1 MDNPESTNASQE
13 PRITRK
19 RKRTAHACEPC
30 RQRKSRCDGS
40 RPVCDLCDEHGVE
53 CYYRDSV
60 AMPAPKVDHHAVA
73 QLDTRLRDME
83 RLLHRLV
90 PASSR
95 EPIPSPSS
103 LAQND
108 GPDEGTHPSSV
119 DTQGRDAIP
128 QDETRVE
135 LTSGLDKSVWPTD
148 TGDSVDG
155 MASITF
161 QGETCSG
168 VFGPTSNPA
177 FLQKI
182 IIAQRII
189 LGQGQNRTPSL
200 NTFQAAATLDISR
213 PASPPLASTG
223 LQSPPVVNPHVL
235 PSHHDVLQMV
245 DTFFDNTGKFF
256 PYLYK
261 PYILRSFADMRRT
274 SFQNVERSQ
283 LCILN
288 LLMAFATTHCPSD
301 LPASARAERGDV
313 FLQRA
318 LLLIPDI
325 KPAAGNLEPIQ
336 ALLMATQYIQG
347 TQRSSQ
353 TWDILGR
360 LIHAAFQVGLYQ
372 PVSQAHYTPLEAEL
386 RKRAWWMCFIMDR
399 MCSMTYGRPQLMP
412 NAYMVMDLP
421 TDVELETLAGNLPD
435 NLAASAAPTP
445 SLLVY
450 TSRLYLIL
458 GKAIE
463 SVYDNNISCPA
474 QTTSLHQMLTKVLEV
489 DQNLI
494 NWRQQ
499 LPPGL
504 SQVTA
509 SELSHLQAVG
519 ETQTYRF
526 RTILTVRY
534 LNVRTLLH
542 RAVLSRLL
550 ESPSRQAHQEDLIF
564 NMSVSSM
571 ETCVDAALESIG
583 IISHATHQQYL
594 LPIWW
599 YSVYFTFTAALA
611 IYGSILVINR
621 GDTQTHRFAPA
632 DLVQALQTA
641 LQVLEQLG
649 GETHQALRCKKIVH
663 RLLQVSLALY
673 TPVPNAQRQGGTCE
687 NDQVQLIPPEEN
699 LEQLNGGFLRGLDS
713 DMVLDLSNFAD
724 GLGSLIPDMFP
735 L

>member
-1 MDNPESTNASQE
+1 MSDHEPTNTGQE
-13 PRITRK
+13 HRIIRK

-60 AMPAPKVDHHAVA
+60 AMPVPKVDHHAVA

-90 PASSR
+90 PACSR

-103 LAQND
+103 LAHND
-108 GPDEGTHPSSV
+108 APEEGTQPSSV
-119 DTQGRDAIP
+119 DTQGSDAIP
-128 QDETRVE
+128 QDATRVE
-135 LTSGLDKSVWPTD
+135 LASGVWPTD
-148 TGDSVDG
+148 PGDSVDG

-189 LGQGQNRTPSL
+189 FGQGHVRTPSL
-200 NTFQAAATLDISR
+200 NTFQATATLDISR
-213 PASPPLASTG
+213 PASPPPTSTG
-223 LQSPPVVNPHVL
+223 VQSPPAVNPHVL
-235 PSHHDVLQMV
+235 PSHHEVLQMV

-261 PYILRSFADMRRT
+261 PHILRSFANMRRT

-372 PVSQAHYTPLEAEL
+372 PASQAHYTALEAEL

-421 TDVELETLAGNLPD
+421 TDIELETLAGNLPD
-435 NLAASAAPTP
+435 NLTASAASTP

-450 TSRLYLIL
+450 TSSLYLIL
-458 GKAIE
+458 GNVIE
-463 SVYDNNISCPA
+463 SVYDKNISCSA
-474 QTTSLHQMLTKVLEV
+474 QITSLYQMLTKVLEV
-489 DQNLI
+489 DQDLI
-494 NWRQQ
+494 KWRQQ

-504 SQVTA
+504 SQVTV
-509 SELSHLQAVG
+509 SELSQLQVVG

-526 RTILTVRY
+526 RTILTVRH

-550 ESPSRQAHQEDLIF
+550 ESPSRQPHQDLIF
-564 NMSVSSM
+564 NMCISSM
-571 ETCVDAALESIG
+571 ETCVEAALESIS

-611 IYGSILVINR
+611 IYGSILVMNR
-621 GDTQTHRFAPA
+621 GDIQTHRFAPA
-632 DLVQALQTA
+632 ELVQALQTA
-641 LQVLEQLG
+641 LEILEQLG

-663 RLLQVSLALY
+663 RLLQVALALY
-673 TPVPNAQRQGGTCE
+673 APVTNSQQQQGGICE
-687 NDQVQLIPPEEN
+687 SDPVQLIPPDTD
-699 LEQLNGGFLRGLDS
+699 LEQLNGVLDPA
-713 DMVLDLSNFAD
+713 MMLDLSNFAD

>member
-1 MDNPESTNASQE
+1 MDDPEPTNASQE

-40 RPVCDLCDEHGVE
+40 RPVCDLCDEHRVE

-60 AMPAPKVDHHAVA
+60 AVSASKVDHHAVA
-73 QLDTRLRDME
+73 RLDTRLRDME

-90 PASSR
+90 PACSR
-95 EPIPSPSS
+95 EPIPSPPS
-103 LAQND
+103 LAQN
-108 GPDEGTHPSSV
+108 ETQEEVTHPSSV
-119 DTQGRDAIP
+119 ETQGHDAMP
-128 QDETRVE
+128 QDGTHVD
-135 LTSGLDKSVWPTD
+135 LASGTDSSVWSTD
-148 TGDSVDG
+148 PNDSVDG

-182 IIAQRII
+182 IVAQRVIF
-189 LGQGQNRTPSL
+189 GQGQHRVPSL
-200 NTFQAAATLDISR
+200 NPFHAAASLDISR
-213 PASPPLASTG
+213 PASPPPAPIGAYSLPA
-223 LQSPPVVNPHVL
+223 VNPHIL

-245 DTFFDNTGKFF
+245 DTFFENTGKFF

-261 PYILRSFADMRRT
+261 PWILRSFANMRR
-274 SFQNVERSQ
+274 SGFQNVERSQ

-301 LPASARAERGDV
+301 LPVSLRAEQGDV

-325 KPAAGNLEPIQ
+325 KPATGNLEPIQ

-372 PVSQAHYTPLEAEL
+372 PASQAHYSPLEAEL

-399 MCSMTYGRPQLMP
+399 MCSMTYGRPQLVL

-421 TDVELETLAGNLPD
+421 TDVELETLAGSVPD
-435 NLAASAAPTP
+435 NMTASAASTP

-458 GKAIE
+458 GQVIE
-463 SVYDNNISCPA
+463 SVYDNNISCLAP
-474 QTTSLHQMLTKVLEV
+474 TTSLHQILKRVLEV
-489 DQNLI
+489 DQDLTK
-494 NWRQQ
+494 WRQQ

-509 SELSHLQAVG
+509 SELSQLQAVG

-550 ESPSRQAHQEDLIF
+550 ESPSRQPHQDLIF

-571 ETCVDAALESIG
+571 ETCVETALESIG
-583 IISHATHQQYL
+583 IISQATHQQYL

-621 GDTQTHRFAPA
+621 GDIQAHRFAPA

-663 RLLQVSLALY
+663 RLLQVAQALY
-673 TPVPNAQRQGGTCE
+673 VPVTNSQERETGICE
-687 NDQVQLIPPEEN
+687 SEQVQLVSPNAN
-699 LEQLNGGFLRGLDS
+699 LEQLNGDFIRGLDS
-713 DMVLDLSNFAD
+713 DMMLDLSNFAD

>member
-1 MDNPESTNASQE
+1 MDDPEQTNTSHE
-13 PRITRK
+13 PRATRK

-40 RPVCDLCDEHGVE
+40 RPVCDLCNVHGVE

-60 AMPAPKVDHHAVA
+60 GIPAPKVDHHAVA

-90 PASSR
+90 PTCSR

-103 LAQND
+103 LAQN
-108 GPDEGTHPSSV
+108 ETQEEVTHPSSV
-119 DTQGRDAIP
+119 ETQGYDAMP
-128 QDETRVE
+128 QDGTRVN
-135 LTSGLDKSVWPTD
+135 LASGTDSAAWPTD
-148 TGDSVDG
+148 PNDSVDG

-182 IIAQRII
+182 IVAQRVIF
-189 LGQGQNRTPSL
+189 GQGQQRVPSL
-200 NTFQAAATLDISR
+200 NTFHAAASLDISR
-213 PASPPLASTG
+213 PVSPPPAQTSAY
-223 LQSPPVVNPHVL
+223 SPPKENPHVL

-261 PYILRSFADMRRT
+261 PYILRSFANMRRAG
-274 SFQNVERSQ
+274 FQNVERSQ

-288 LLMAFATTHCPSD
+288 LLMAFATTHCLSD
-301 LPASARAERGDV
+301 LTASAMAKRGDV

-360 LIHAAFQVGLYQ
+360 LVHAAFQVGLYQ
-372 PVSQAHYTPLEAEL
+372 PASQAHYTPLEAEL
-386 RKRAWWMCFIMDR
+386 RKRAWWVCFIMDR

-412 NAYMVMDLP
+412 NAYMAMDLP

-435 NLAASAAPTP
+435 NLTASAASTP
-445 SLLVY
+445 NLLVY

-458 GKAIE
+458 GKVIE
-463 SVYDNNISCPA
+463 SVYDNNISCPT

-489 DQNLI
+489 DQDLI
-494 NWRQQ
+494 NWR
-499 LPPGL
+499 
-504 SQVTA
+504 
-509 SELSHLQAVG
+509 
-519 ETQTYRF
+519 
-526 RTILTVRY
+526 
-534 LNVRTLLH
+534 
-542 RAVLSRLL
+542 
-550 ESPSRQAHQEDLIF
+550 
-564 NMSVSSM
+564 
-571 ETCVDAALESIG
+571 
-583 IISHATHQQYL
+583 
-594 LPIWW
+594 
-599 YSVYFTFTAALA
+599 
-611 IYGSILVINR
+611 
-621 GDTQTHRFAPA
+621 
-632 DLVQALQTA
+632 
-641 LQVLEQLG
+641 
-649 GETHQALRCKKIVH
+649 
-663 RLLQVSLALY
+663 
-673 TPVPNAQRQGGTCE
+673 
-687 NDQVQLIPPEEN
+687 
-699 LEQLNGGFLRGLDS
+699 
-713 DMVLDLSNFAD
+713 
-724 GLGSLIPDMFP
+724 
-735 L
+735 

>member
-1 MDNPESTNASQE
+1 M
-13 PRITRK
+13 
-19 RKRTAHACEPC
+19 
-30 RQRKSRCDGS
+30 
-40 RPVCDLCDEHGVE
+40 
-53 CYYRDSV
+53 
-60 AMPAPKVDHHAVA
+60 
-73 QLDTRLRDME
+73 
-83 RLLHRLV
+83 
-90 PASSR
+90 
-95 EPIPSPSS
+95 
-103 LAQND
+103 
-108 GPDEGTHPSSV
+108 
-119 DTQGRDAIP
+119 QGRDAIP

-135 LTSGLDKSVWPTD
+135 LASGLDKSAWSTD
-148 TGDSVDG
+148 PGDSVDG

-161 QGETCSG
+161 QGEACSG

-182 IIAQRII
+182 IVAQRSIF
-189 LGQGQNRTPSL
+189 GQGQNRTPSL

-213 PASPPLASTG
+213 PASPPLALTDV
-223 LQSPPVVNPHVL
+223 QSPPVVNPHVL

-261 PYILRSFADMRRT
+261 PYILRSFANMRRT

-301 LPASARAERGDV
+301 LPASARAGRGDI

-325 KPAAGNLEPIQ
+325 KPAAGNLESIQ

-372 PVSQAHYTPLEAEL
+372 PASQAHYTPLEAEL

-435 NLAASAAPTP
+435 NLTPSAASTP

-458 GKAIE
+458 GKVIE

-474 QTTSLHQMLTKVLEV
+474 QTTSLYQMLTKVLEV
-489 DQNLI
+489 DQNLVK
-494 NWRQQ
+494 WRQQ
-499 LPPGL
+499 LPLGL

-509 SELSHLQAVG
+509 SELSQLQAVG

-526 RTILTVRY
+526 RTILT
-534 LNVRTLLH
+534 
-542 RAVLSRLL
+542 
-550 ESPSRQAHQEDLIF
+550 AHQDLMF

-571 ETCVDAALESIG
+571 ETCVDAALESIC

-611 IYGSILVINR
+611 IYGSILVMNR
-621 GDTQTHRFAPA
+621 GDIQTHRFTPA

-673 TPVPNAQRQGGTCE
+673 TPVPNAQERQGGICE
-687 NDQVQLIPPEEN
+687 NDQVQLIPTGEN
-699 LEQLNGGFLRGLDS
+699 LEQLNGGFMRGLDS
-713 DMVLDLSNFAD
+713 DMMLDLSNFAD

>member
-1 MDNPESTNASQE
+1 MDDPEATNVSQE

-19 RKRTAHACEPC
+19 RKRAAHACEPC

-108 GPDEGTHPSSV
+108 APEEGTHPSSV
-119 DTQGRDAIP
+119 DMQGRDATP

-135 LTSGLDKSVWPTD
+135 LASGLDKSAWPTD
-148 TGDSVDG
+148 PGDSVDG

-161 QGETCSG
+161 QGEACSG

-182 IIAQRII
+182 IIAQRSIF
-189 LGQGQNRTPSL
+189 GHGQNRTPSL

-213 PASPPLASTG
+213 PASPPLASTDV
-223 LQSPPVVNPHVL
+223 QSPPVVNPHVL

-261 PYILRSFADMRRT
+261 PYILRSFANMRRT

-318 LLLIPDI
+318 LLLILDI
-325 KPAAGNLEPIQ
+325 TPAAGSLEPIQ

-353 TWDILGR
+353 T
-360 LIHAAFQVGLYQ
+360 
-372 PVSQAHYTPLEAEL
+372 
-386 RKRAWWMCFIMDR
+386 
-399 MCSMTYGRPQLMP
+399 MCSMTYGRPELMP

-435 NLAASAAPTP
+435 NLIPSATSTP

-458 GKAIE
+458 GKVIE
-463 SVYDNNISCPA
+463 SVYDNNISSPA

-489 DQNLI
+489 DQDLI

-509 SELSHLQAVG
+509 SELSQLQAVG
-519 ETQTYRF
+519 EIQTYRY

-534 LNVRTLLH
+534 
-542 RAVLSRLL
+542 VLR
-550 ESPSRQAHQEDLIF
+550 ECWIKPR
-564 NMSVSSM
+564 
-571 ETCVDAALESIG
+571 
-583 IISHATHQQYL
+583 
-594 LPIWW
+594 
-599 YSVYFTFTAALA
+599 
-611 IYGSILVINR
+611 
-621 GDTQTHRFAPA
+621 
-632 DLVQALQTA
+632 
-641 LQVLEQLG
+641 
-649 GETHQALRCKKIVH
+649 
-663 RLLQVSLALY
+663 
-673 TPVPNAQRQGGTCE
+673 
-687 NDQVQLIPPEEN
+687 
-699 LEQLNGGFLRGLDS
+699 
-713 DMVLDLSNFAD
+713 
-724 GLGSLIPDMFP
+724 MFM
-735 L
+735 